1 MSDLSILGLEFE
13 NNLAIFE
20 ITSLLQSQ
28 PRIGQ
33 KWVFNSYS
41 ECWCKVLF
49 FPGPGLSPLDKV
61 CR

>member
-33 KWVFNSYS
+33 K
-41 ECWCKVLF
+41 
-49 FPGPGLSPLDKV
+49 
-61 CR
+61 

>member
-20 ITSLLQSQ
+20 ITSPLQSQ

-33 KWVFNSYS
+33 K
-41 ECWCKVLF
+41 
-49 FPGPGLSPLDKV
+49 
-61 CR
+61 